1 MQLLSIITERVNDFV
16 PRSIE
21 VNVVHVFLPLLLDK
35 CTRADIY
42 TTHNAV
48 PHSRNASSCCHVSL
62 STFYLSFHAAQNRFS
77 TVLPETFR
85 GCGVMSR
92 ADIIAPAFFRIPVPT
107 LLSRGV
113 VPASKVQLTVKRD
126 LALDFRFRVNAFS
139 FPVFVPTIYVSI
151 PIFVG

>member
-1 MQLLSIITERVNDFV
+1 MQLLSIIANRVNDFV

-21 VNVVHVFLPLLLDK
+21 ESVVHVFLPLPLGI
-35 CTRADIY
+35 CTREPIH
-42 TTHNAV
+42 TNAV
-48 PHSRNASSCCHVSL
+48 PHSRNASSCCYVSL

-85 GCGVMSR
+85 DCGVMSR

-113 VPASKVQLTVKRD
+113 VSASKVQLTVKRD
-126 LALDFRFRVNAFS
+126 LALDFRFRANAFS
-139 FPVFVPTIYVSI
+139 FPVFVPTI
-151 PIFVG
+151 